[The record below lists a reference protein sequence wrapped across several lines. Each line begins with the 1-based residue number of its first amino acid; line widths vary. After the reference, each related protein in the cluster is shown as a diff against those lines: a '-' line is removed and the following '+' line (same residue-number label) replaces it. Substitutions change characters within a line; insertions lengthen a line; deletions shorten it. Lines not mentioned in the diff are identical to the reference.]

1 MLQNPKNFRR
11 LRRRFNQKQWFLY
24 LLQGFTK
31 FGIKLQGNWPHQP
44 PSLTPPPL
52 KQETDKLKGD
62 EGLQNRFSVI
72 MEMDC
77 RSDYTCVHILR
88 TNFHVSFMVC
98 ISNQCVT
105 VSMLHVQFFSVY
117 RIYMKKTTNL
127 VSGGY
132 ETGRGVFII
141 NTNPYPASAVIVKQS
156 GVQFQSL
163 LKYGSVE
170 RSGVVQ

>member
-1 MLQNPKNFRR
+1 MPWCKVTELPYQNLPQNHKKFRR

-62 EGLQNRFSVI
+62 EGPQNRFSVI

-105 VSMLHVQFFSVY
+105 ISFLPHFRLQM
-117 RIYMKKTTNL
+117 MT
-127 VSGGY
+127 
-132 ETGRGVFII
+132 
-141 NTNPYPASAVIVKQS
+141 
-156 GVQFQSL
+156 
-163 LKYGSVE
+163 
-170 RSGVVQ
+170 